1 MSQRDVKLSE
11 LLPLKRGEYIRG
23 SLDQKNLSRMR
34 EALTGRDWPFPAI
47 RVRVLDKPRKVK
59 GVEYKLAIFDGEH
72 RRFIATEAKR
82 ESIPAIV
89 EKVSDTE
96 ADIEALSINITH
108 GALLDKKKRGKW
120 VKRLVKERKVKVPV
134 LAKKLHLTPRSIYR
148 MLKDV
153 EGMNRPTKKAKKVKK
168 AGGEGGE
175 GGEERAAS
183 AWTVEGFFQTLAA
196 VTKEAKKHADAIQTF
211 YRAHKDKVEP
221 HVGPLLE
228 ILQ

>member
-1 MSQRDVKLSE
+1 MSQRDVKLAE

-23 SLDQKNLSRMR
+23 KLDVKNLDRMR
-34 EALTGRDWPFPAI
+34 GAITGRDWPFPPI

-59 GVEYKLAIFDGEH
+59 GVEYKLAIYDGEH

-89 EKVSDTE
+89 EKLSDTE
-96 ADIEALSINITH
+96 ADIEALGINITH

-120 VKRLVKERKVKVPV
+120 VKRLVKDRKVKVPV

-153 EGMNRPTKKAKKVKK
+153 EGMNRPAAKKAKKAK
-168 AGGEGGE
+168 ASGEASE
-175 GGEERAAS
+175 TEKAAT
-183 AWTVEGFFQTLAA
+183 WTVEGFFHTLAG
-196 VTKEAKKHADAIQTF
+196 VTREAKKHADAIQTF
-211 YRAHKDKVEP
+211 YRANKDKVEP